1 MPKIFYRVKLSQEE
15 RAELE
20 EISKHGNHGS
30 QKVLNAL
37 ILLGVDEGEFQTSKK
52 TMSQLA
58 DVLPIS
64 TKKVER
70 VKKRFVEHG
79 LEVALNKRKADRQRF
94 RKLDGDAEAH
104 LIAISCSE
112 PPAGHE
118 RWSLILLADKMVELE
133 YVDSISYETVRR
145 VLKKMS

>member
-1 MPKIFYRVKLSQEE
+1 MPKIFYRVKLTQDE
-15 RAELE
+15 RSELE
-20 EISKHGNHGS
+20 EISRHGNHGS

-52 TMSQLA
+52 TVAQLA
-58 DVLPIS
+58 DILPIS

-70 VKKRFVEHG
+70 VKKRFIEHG
-79 LEVALNKRKADRQRF
+79 LEVALNKRKAERHRF

-104 LIAISCSE
+104 LIALSCSE

-118 RWSLILLADKMVELE
+118 RWSLRLLADRMVELE
-133 YVDSISYETVRR
+133 YVDSISYETVRN
-145 VLKKMS
+145 VLKKTN

>member
-30 QKVLNAL
+30 QKVLDAL

-52 TMSQLA
+52 TASQLA

-70 VKKRFVEHG
+70 VKKD
-79 LEVALNKRKADRQRF
+79 LLNMALKW
-94 RKLDGDAEAH
+94 H
-104 LIAISCSE
+104 
-112 PPAGHE
+112 
-118 RWSLILLADKMVELE
+118 
-133 YVDSISYETVRR
+133 
-145 VLKKMS
+145 

>member
-1 MPKIFYRVKLSQEE
+1 MPKIFYRVKLTQDE

-20 EISKHGNHGS
+20 EISKHGKHGS

-52 TMSQLA
+52 TVAQLA

-70 VKKRFVEHG
+70 VKKRFIEHG

-94 RKLDGDAEAH
+94 RKLDGDGEAH
-104 LIAISCSE
+104 LIALSCSE

-118 RWSLILLADKMVELE
+118 RWSLRLLAEKMVELE
-133 YVDSISYETVRR
+133 YAESLSYETVRR
-145 VLKKMS
+145 VLKKTS